1 MPLTADLL
9 ARIDALDAE
18 SVRLHSPLSGPQDL
32 ITSLNDHFD
41 RALGL
46 DSRFPTELP
55 DPALFAR
62 LTEAF
67 ASEAARTHFNHT
79 LQRPDDAQVQ
89 AQHVALLF
97 ARWVKV
103 VVLEVDHILAA
114 QLAGLPPAAHPY
126 ASCSLAQ
133 TFWSRQLFRRRRECF
148 IAAALLLYPLRS
160 SPPLAAR
167 APAPSLTVDDYL
179 ALPVLAAHLWPA
191 PAGTS
196 SAAHVFEVMGAS
208 LYAQG
213 RRYRPPTAREQAAGH
228 TADQYGKAWLP
239 GLALNAPPDQAL
251 NALLHSASFAD
262 RARELADAA
271 QWDTVGDPLALAEQ
285 TLVDTLYPPE
295 VRRPGFIL
303 DFELF
308 TPTNAN
314 LGVAEIRLDLIDSL
328 QASLA
333 CLPAIA
339 ELASELLLRR
349 FAPELLLTGYPEDF
363 SYQADLP
370 WMQIRQGASMLI
382 ARQQPMTFELAEQ
395 AMQQPGTEGDPIAA
409 AALRDTLAVWA
420 PLKGGFEDS
429 PPWSDRQWQLALDR
443 YRVLRDQESLRDL
456 PDRFEEARRQLRQ
469 AGIDPQGH
477 NVDGQEHL
485 QRYLDVGAGYRHIRE
500 LPDVTAWYESAFAA
514 WVQRASKVYQAIFD
528 RCLAHLPQ
536 DYQDRLRDQPWTAY
550 AVTWPLYLG
559 RGGQPAYG
567 SGADE
572 DWHRETAT
580 QGMVVHAPGKTCDLL
595 CELFPERLE
604 WRAHEIPPTS
614 AERLASQLHLQYEQY
629 NQTARPW
636 HSADFPALLAL
647 REAPAK
653 DRLAALAKCYAGSIA
668 LANREALH
676 ALGKGATQHE
686 LFLART
692 HSVGMGRYLLKLFS
706 NIVPGVSCVAPQDGA
721 DAASCAA
728 DFITSAGAVLIVGG
742 RLFRPIARLPGV
754 LGDNAKAAR
763 LGATRAARRWSSG
776 PDSAAMYSRV
786 DNLRPWH
793 SAPELAMG
801 HPGPEGLRV
810 QRHTLP
816 GQTPDALLLDRF
828 PGNDPP
834 LAWNHPERPILIR
847 RDAEHVDAIV
857 QGTAYRYPSG
867 QPGDL
872 ARRLQHEPLLGQ
884 PPAVESPPYP
894 SPEARIALYFAPPA
908 NDAGTPLFGQQVS
921 HAFQAVRIEPAPI
934 RFRPQNSR
942 FDTWAQVMVRDGKVV
957 NHVPGN
963 PSRIKP
969 LPVNETQ
976 LRLGV
981 IAPPVY
987 HKRIVVDPSADVAFG
1002 LPDDLPADQV
1012 RHINRYC
1019 PPVRLGG
1026 LARTIADRR
1035 TLRGAIIDW
1044 RGEPWLVVE
1053 ADLGVFYGAP
1063 YTPWAWQAQLPV
1075 TPRLP
1080 GQLPQPPR
1088 NLRRYF
1094 ARIKDEEA
1102 IERYLE
1108 ISETYRIVAQRSN
1121 LQHDID
1127 NLTQLLR
1134 DWIDQGTAFEPVQP
1148 SPFLEFLKA
1157 AQERL
1162 LPIHARNILTQSP
1175 AQDALAGLARSG
1187 VVGLNREIIP
1197 NWRHFNAAS
1206 GLERQRM
1213 RGILDDLLPASG
1225 STSPYTLS
1233 TAPAE
1238 LSPADIAALR
1248 QHVFPTN
1255 LAFASVTLK
1264 DQSRRVYFSLSG
1276 SVGRR
1281 PLTIL
1286 AHPRTTPV
1294 VHYIDAR
1301 QAMQGLPP
1309 DARFTELTSLR
1320 RVDFLELKQHK
1331 RHLDAERQIASA
1343 LNRDLLERADEVES
1357 IEFFTL
1363 LDTCRSCGGFVL
1375 PRLRLDYRQARFSV
1389 TWMAEYPQ

>member
-1 MPLTADLL
+1 MPLTALL

-55 DPALFAR
+55 DHALFAR

-79 LQRPDDAQVQ
+79 LQRSDAAQVQ

-103 VVLEVDHILAA
+103 VVLEVDHLLAA
-114 QLAGLPPAAHPY
+114 QIARLPPAAHPF

-133 TFWSRQLFRRRRECF
+133 TFWSHLLFRRRRECF

-160 SPPLAAR
+160 STPLATR
-167 APAPSLTVDDYL
+167 PVAPSLAVDDYL
-179 ALPVLAAHLWPA
+179 ALPVLAEHLWPT
-191 PAGTS
+191 PTGTS
-196 SAAHVFEVMGAS
+196 SAAHLFEVMGAS

-213 RRYRPPTAREQAAGH
+213 RRYRQPTAREQAAGH
-228 TADQYGKAWLP
+228 TANQYGKAWLP
-239 GLALNAPPDQAL
+239 GLALNVPADQAL
-251 NALLHSASFAD
+251 NALLHSASFAE
-262 RARELADAA
+262 RARQLADAA
-271 QWDTVGDPLALAEQ
+271 HWDNVGDHLALAEQ

-314 LGVAEIRLDLIDSL
+314 LGMAEIRLDLIDSL
-328 QASLA
+328 QTSLA
-333 CLPAIA
+333 CMPAIA

-349 FAPELLLTGYPEDF
+349 FAPELLLTGYPENF
-363 SYQADLP
+363 RYEAELP
-370 WMQIRQGASMLI
+370 WIQIRQGAFMLI
-382 ARQQPMTFELAEQ
+382 ARQQPRTFQLAEQ
-395 AMQQPGTEGDPIAA
+395 AIQQPVADADPIPA
-409 AALRDTLAVWA
+409 AALRDTLAAWA
-420 PLKGGFEDS
+420 PLKGGFEES
-429 PPWSDRQWQLALDR
+429 PPWSDAQWQLALDR
-443 YRVLRDQESLRDL
+443 YRVLKDQESLRDL

-469 AGIDPQGH
+469 VGIEPQGH

-485 QRYLDVGAGYRHIRE
+485 QRYLDVGAGYRHIRG
-500 LPDVTAWYESAFAA
+500 LPDATAWYESAFVA
-514 WVQRASKVYQAIFD
+514 WAQRASNVYQGIFD

-536 DYQDRLRDQPWTAY
+536 DYQDCLRDQDWTAY
-550 AVTWPLYLG
+550 AVTWPLYMG
-559 RGGQPAYG
+559 RAAQPAYG
-567 SGADE
+567 SGDE
-572 DWHRETAT
+572 QDWHRETAT
-580 QGMVVHAPGKTCDLL
+580 QGIIVHAPGASSDLL

-604 WRAHEIPPTS
+604 WRIHEIPHTP
-614 AERLASQLHLQYEQY
+614 AERLTGHLRLHYRQY
-629 NQTARPW
+629 NQTERPW
-636 HSADFPALLAL
+636 HSADFPALQAVCK
-647 REAPAK
+647 APSK

-706 NIVPGVSCVAPQDGA
+706 NIVPGISCLAPQDGA

-728 DFITSAGAVLIVGG
+728 DFFTAAGATLSVGG
-742 RLFRPIARLPGV
+742 RLLRPLARLPGV
-754 LGDNAKAAR
+754 LGDNATAAR
-763 LGATRAARRWSSG
+763 SSASRAARRWSSG
-776 PDSAAMYSRV
+776 PDTAAAHARTG
-786 DNLRPWH
+786 NPRPWH
-793 SAPELAMG
+793 SAPELTSG
-801 HPGPEGLRV
+801 RSGPEGLIV
-810 QRHTLP
+810 QQHASP

-828 PGNDPP
+828 PANDIP
-834 LAWNHPERPILIR
+834 LVWNNPGRPILIG
-847 RDAEHVDAIV
+847 RDAEHVDIIV
-857 QGTAYRYPSG
+857 QGTAYRYQPR
-867 QPGDL
+867 QPGGL
-872 ARRLQHEPLLGQ
+872 ARRLQHEPLPSQ
-884 PPAVESPPYP
+884 PPALESPPYP
-894 SPEARIALYFAPPA
+894 GPQARIALYFSPPA
-908 NDAGTPLFGQQVS
+908 NEAGTPLFGQQVS
-921 HAFQAVRIEPAPI
+921 HAFQTVRIEPAPI

-963 PSRIKP
+963 PSRIRP
-969 LPVNETQ
+969 LPVDETQ

-987 HKRIVVDPSADVAFG
+987 HKRIVVDPSAEVAFG
-1002 LPDDLPADQV
+1002 LPDDLPAEQV
-1012 RHINRYC
+1012 RHINRFC

-1035 TLRGAIIDW
+1035 TLRGAIINW
-1044 RGEPWLVVE
+1044 RDEQWLVVE

-1075 TPRLP
+1075 TAWQP
-1080 GQLPQPPR
+1080 GRLPQPPR

-1094 ARIKDEEA
+1094 SRIKDEEA
-1102 IERYLE
+1102 IERFLE
-1108 ISETYRIVAQRSN
+1108 ISETYRIVAQRPN

-1127 NLTQLLR
+1127 NLTQLLH
-1134 DWIDQGTAFEPVQP
+1134 DWIDQSKAFEPLQR
-1148 SPFLEFLKA
+1148 SPFAEFLEA
-1157 AQERL
+1157 AQVRL

-1197 NWRHFNAAS
+1197 NWRHFNDAS
-1206 GLERQRM
+1206 ALQRLHM
-1213 RGILDDLLPASG
+1213 RAILDDLLPASG

-1233 TAPAE
+1233 TAPAL

-1248 QHVFPTN
+1248 QHVFPAN

-1276 SVGRR
+1276 SIGRR
-1281 PLTIL
+1281 QLSVRVQPG
-1286 AHPRTTPV
+1286 ASPAAQ
-1294 VHYIDAR
+1294 YIDAR
-1301 QAMQGLPP
+1301 QAMLGLPP
-1309 DARFTELTSLR
+1309 DPRFTELTSLR
-1320 RVDFLELKQHK
+1320 RADFLEIKQHK

-1343 LNRDLLERADEVES
+1343 LNRDLLERSGEVES

-1389 TWMAEYPQ
+1389 TWMGEYPQ